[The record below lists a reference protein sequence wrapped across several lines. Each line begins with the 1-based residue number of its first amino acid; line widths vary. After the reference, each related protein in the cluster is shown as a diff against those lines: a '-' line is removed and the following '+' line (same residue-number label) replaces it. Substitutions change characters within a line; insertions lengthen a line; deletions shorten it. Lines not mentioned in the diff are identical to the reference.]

1 MSMASVEVEQAQE
14 TATTA
19 VAMGSQPARAVY
31 LETYGCQMNVADTEL
46 VSSILTEAGY
56 RIVDRA
62 DLASVILINT
72 CAVRENAEERVI
84 GRASQLNGLR
94 DRIPG
99 LTLGILGCMAQ
110 HLSRTLPQRAPYV
123 DLVVG
128 PDSYRR
134 LPALLAETSDE
145 TLLDVRLNRV
155 ENYVGLAPSRA
166 AVTNAWLTII
176 RGCDKFCTFCIVP
189 YVRGRERSVDS
200 QEILRQVELIAQ
212 EGFRE
217 VTLLG
222 QTVNSYNDGIMD
234 FAALLRATGAVD
246 GIDRVRFTSPYP
258 KDFTPATIAAIAEVP
273 QVCPSLHLPV
283 QSASNTQLES
293 MQRGYTIE
301 EYEDLVQR
309 MRMAVPNLALTT
321 DIIVGFCGE
330 SEDDFQATYELME
343 RTRYDS
349 AFMFKYSERSG
360 TAAHRSLK
368 DDVPEEVKGER
379 LQRIIA
385 LQESI
390 SRQKNDAFIGQTVEV
405 LVQGP
410 SKRRA
415 KDSANGAE
423 RLFGRCEYG
432 KTVIFDGPAQT
443 NSIRPVLV
451 DEVTSH
457 TLFGSLI

>member
-1 MSMASVEVEQAQE
+1 MTDTLLQPEA
-14 TATTA
+14 A
-19 VAMGSQPARAVY
+19 VAGLPTAAGANQARAVY
-31 LETYGCQMNVADTEL
+31 LETYGCQMNVADSEL
-46 VSSILTEAGY
+46 VSSILTAAGY
-56 RIVDRA
+56 RIVDRP

-94 DRIPG
+94 NRIPG

-110 HLSRTLPQRAPYV
+110 HLSRTLAQRAPYV

-134 LPALLAETSDE
+134 LPNLLAQTADE
-145 TLLDVRLNRV
+145 TLLDVRLNRI
-155 ENYVGLAPSRA
+155 ENYVGVAPSRG
-166 AVTNAWLTII
+166 VGTNAWLTII

-200 QEILRQVELIAQ
+200 QEILRQVEHMAR

-222 QTVNSYNDGIMD
+222 QTVNSYNDGVMD
-234 FAALLRATGAVD
+234 FAALLRATGAID
-246 GIDRVRFTSPYP
+246 GIERIRFTSPYP
-258 KDFTPATIAAIAEVP
+258 RDFTSDTIAAMAEVP

-283 QSASNTQLES
+283 QSASNSQLER
-293 MQRGYTIE
+293 MQRGYSIE
-301 EYEDLVQR
+301 EYEDLVNR
-309 MRMAVPNLALTT
+309 LRSAIPELALTT

-330 SEDDFQATYELME
+330 SERDFEATYELME
-343 RTRYDS
+343 RTQYDS

-360 TAAHRSLK
+360 TAAHRSLE
-368 DDVPEEVKGER
+368 DDVPEAVKGER
-379 LQRIIA
+379 LQKIIA

-390 SRQKNDAFIGQTVEV
+390 SRRKNEAVIGKTVEV

-410 SKRRA
+410 SKRRSSDA
-415 KDSANGAE
+415 GANQ
-423 RLFGRCEYG
+423 RLFGRCEQG
-432 KTVIFDGPAQT
+432 KTVIFAGPAQT
-443 NSIRPVLV
+443 NSLRRVLV

-457 TLFGSLI
+457 TLFGTLV